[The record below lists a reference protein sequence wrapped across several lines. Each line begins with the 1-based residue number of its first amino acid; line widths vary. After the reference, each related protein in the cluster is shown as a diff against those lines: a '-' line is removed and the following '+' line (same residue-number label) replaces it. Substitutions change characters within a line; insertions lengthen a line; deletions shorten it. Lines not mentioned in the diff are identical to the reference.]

1 MRWLKLTVAY
11 DGTHYFGW
19 QAQAGQ
25 PSVQEAFER
34 ALTKVTGETRR
45 VTASGRTDTG
55 VHALGQV
62 VSFPTQSRL
71 TASVLQRALNAELP
85 RDILVLSA
93 AESCAGFDASRDA
106 IRKRYR
112 YMIHND
118 ALPDLFRRQYTW
130 HVAMPLDDQAMHQA
144 AQALMGT
151 HDFRSF
157 EASGGR
163 RRTSVRTV
171 SHIAVHRGA
180 GEGAARIAI
189 DIQADG
195 FLYRMVRIIVG
206 TLVEVGRGAR
216 PVAWPAEVLRAA
228 DRTRAGPTAPPHGL
242 FLVDVEYA

>member
-34 ALTKVTGETRR
+34 ALTRITGETQR

-71 TASVLQRALNAELP
+71 TAQVLQRALNAELP
-85 RDILVLSA
+85 RDILVLTA
-93 AESCAGFDASRDA
+93 AESFAGFDASRDA
-106 IRKRYR
+106 VRKRYR

-118 ALPDLFRRQYTW
+118 ALPDLFRRHYAW
-130 HVAMPLDDQAMHQA
+130 HLATPLDDRAMHLA
-144 AQALMGT
+144 ARALIGT

-171 SHIAVHRGA
+171 SQIEVCRGA
-180 GEGAARIAI
+180 GGEQARIAI
-189 DIQADG
+189 DVQADG
-195 FLYRMVRIIVG
+195 FLYHMVRIIVG

-216 PVAWPAEVLRAA
+216 PVEWPAEVLRAA
-228 DRTRAGPTAPPHGL
+228 DRKCAGPTAPPQGL
-242 FLVDVEYA
+242 FLVEVEYE